1 MHCYSFSS
9 YTFLGFEFE
18 TVGVSKVQGTLI
30 ILLVISCFIFDT
42 VIENYLVCNIGQ
54 MAKFMA
60 SSFVNDHVG
69 YK

>member
-18 TVGVSKVQGTLI
+18 TVGISKVQGTLI
-30 ILLVISCFIFDT
+30 ILLVICFIFDA

-60 SSFVNDHVG
+60 SSFVNDNVG